1 MTITFKQSA
10 ETFRVE
16 EISLFPPCGRGDHLY
31 LTVCKRNLST
41 PHLLNVIRK
50 AARLAEEEIGCAGYK
65 DRDAVTVQAIS
76 IPSRAEKAAVQAIE
90 SLGAEVVSST
100 LHTHKLR
107 TGKLGGNRFEVHLSA
122 DRASDLPELEKACAT
137 VEKEGMPNAFGPQ
150 RFADGTS
157 IEQGRLLFL
166 GRRSSGPFRKARFA
180 VSVFQAYIFNEVLTA
195 RRKLGFYPGPL
206 HGDLMKKHETG
217 GEFAASADDPQIPGR
232 LAALEISP
240 TGPLPGK
247 KMAWPEADA
256 LAFEL
261 NILQSQDISMER
273 AQLARVP
280 GTRRF
285 LRVPTGKIQIYQ
297 QSPTNFRLKFALPP
311 GSYATVLLQELGV
324 TVSIPER
331 PSWRPSDARS

>member
-16 EISLFPPCGRGDHLY
+16 EIPLFPPCGRGDHLY
-31 LTVCKRNLST
+31 LTICKRNLST
-41 PHLLNVIRK
+41 PHLMNVIRK
-50 AARLAEEEIGCAGYK
+50 AARLSEEEIGCAGYK

-76 IPSRAEKAAVQAIE
+76 IPSRAEKAAVRAVE
-90 SLGAEVVSST
+90 SLGAEVISSA

-107 TGKLGGNRFEVHLSA
+107 TGKLEGNRFEVHLSA
-122 DRASDLPELEKACAT
+122 DRASDLFELEKACAT
-137 VEKEGMPNAFGPQ
+137 AEKEGIPNAFGPQ

-180 VSVFQAYIFNEVLTA
+180 ISVFQAYIFNEVLAA

-206 HGDLMKKHETG
+206 NGDLMKKHETG
-217 GEFAASADDPQIPGR
+217 GEFVVSTADPQIPGR

-273 AQLARVP
+273 ARLARVP

-331 PSWRPSDARS
+331 PSWPPSDARS